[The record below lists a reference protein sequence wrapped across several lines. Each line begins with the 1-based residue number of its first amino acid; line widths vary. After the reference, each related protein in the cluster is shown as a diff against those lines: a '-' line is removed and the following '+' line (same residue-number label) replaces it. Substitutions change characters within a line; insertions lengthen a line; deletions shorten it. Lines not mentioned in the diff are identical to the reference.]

1 MTTKK
6 AEIQRRSFLKMGLA
20 GVAGLSA
27 APVLQGKEGR
37 SHRRQDQADPKMIH
51 RTLGKTGFKL
61 PIVSMGVMN
70 ADNPSLVAAAL
81 DAGIVMLDT
90 AWGYQRGRNETM
102 IGQVI
107 KGRPRDSYVLA
118 TKVPGDRDRKTGFL
132 LPETSP
138 ENFKTKFDESLERLG
153 LEYVDI
159 LYLHNLRRGQD
170 AQSEPM
176 IKALQDEKK
185 KGRARFIGVTTHAGE
200 PEVIRAAIEAGV
212 YDVVLTA
219 YNFRKDY
226 LEDLRK
232 AVAEAA
238 EAGLGIV
245 AMKTQA
251 GVYWDKEKTEPI
263 NMKAALKF
271 ALQDSNLHTAIP
283 GFTTFDQ
290 MQLDLTVME
299 DLTFTEEEYADLR
312 LDEKTGGLYCQACD
326 LCRPQCPQQLPI
338 PDVMRS
344 YMYAYGY
351 GNLEKAHTLLSSL
364 DLDDDPCGPCS
375 SCSVTCSKRF
385 DVKGRVQDIIRL
397 KNLPADF
404 FV

>member
-1 MTTKK
+1 MTRKNSGM
-6 AEIQRRSFLKMGLA
+6 QRRSFIKMGLT

-27 APVLQGKEGR
+27 ARVLEGKDSGPGR
-37 SHRRQDQADPKMIH
+37 PQDQAGRKMTN
-51 RTLGKTGFKL
+51 RTLGKTGLKL
-61 PIVSMGVMN
+61 PVVSMGVMN

-102 IGQVI
+102 IGKVI
-107 KGRPRDSYVLA
+107 KGRPRGSYVLA

-138 ENFKTKFDESLERLG
+138 ENFKTKFDTSLERLG

-159 LYLHNLRRGQD
+159 LYLHNLKRGQD

-176 IKALQDEKK
+176 IKALQDEKRR
-185 KGRARFIGVTTHAGE
+185 GRARFIGVTTHAGE
-200 PEVIRAAIEAGV
+200 PEVIRAAVEAGV
-212 YDVVLTA
+212 YDVVLSA

-226 LEDLRK
+226 LDDLRK

-238 EAGLGIV
+238 QAGLGVV
-245 AMKTQA
+245 AMKTQG
-251 GVYWDKEKTEPI
+251 GVFWDKEKTDPI
-263 NMKAALKF
+263 NMRAALKF
-271 ALQDSNLHTAIP
+271 ALQDTNLHTAIP

-290 MQLDLTVME
+290 MELDLSVME
-299 DLTFTEEEYADLR
+299 DLTLTEQEYADLR
-312 LDEKTGGLYCQACD
+312 LDEKTGGLYCQACGQC
-326 LCRPQCPQQLPI
+326 LPQCPRQLPI

-351 GNLEKAHTLLSSL
+351 GNLEKAHSLITSL
-364 DLDDDPCGPCS
+364 DLGDNPCGECS
-375 SCSVTCSKRF
+375 SCDVTCAKRF
-385 DVKGRVQDIIRL
+385 DVKGRVQDITRL
-397 KNLPADF
+397 KSLSADF
-404 FV
+404 FA